1 MRWRRATP
9 MRQQN
14 KGGDVMAETIA
25 VIGSGVMGSGIAQTA
40 AMAGKTVY
48 LYDVSEAAL
57 QNGLTSAE
65 KSLRRFVQSG
75 RMSEQEAQAARG
87 RLRPTTDLA
96 EAVRE
101 ADVVIEAVPEN
112 LALKKEVFQK
122 LDELAKPSAIL
133 ATNTSELSVTA
144 LAAATNRPEN
154 VIGMH
159 WFNPAPV
166 MKLIEIVKGETT
178 ADETVDAIRRLSTEL
193 GKETVVVKDRQG
205 FVTTRAIAAHMIECI
220 RMYEEGIASAE
231 DIDKAV
237 RLGLNYPMGPLEL
250 ADMVGLDTLL
260 FVSENMTE
268 AYGDRFR
275 APQLLR
281 KLVEAGHLGRKTG
294 KGFYTY

>member
-1 MRWRRATP
+1 M
-9 MRQQN
+9 
-14 KGGDVMAETIA
+14 
-25 VIGSGVMGSGIAQTA
+25 
-40 AMAGKTVY
+40 
-48 LYDVSEAAL
+48 
-57 QNGLTSAE
+57 
-65 KSLRRFVQSG
+65 RRFVKTGGLSEPEARAALG
-75 RMSEQEAQAARG
+75 RIRS
-87 RLRPTTDLA
+87 TVDLA
-96 EAVRE
+96 EAVRG

-112 LALKKEVFQK
+112 LALKKDVFQQ
-122 LDELAKPSAIL
+122 LDQLAKPDAIL

-178 ADETVDAIRRLSTEL
+178 SDDTVDAIRRLSVEL

-205 FVTTRAIAAHMIECI
+205 FVTTRALAAHMIECI
-220 RMYEEGIASAE
+220 RMYEEGVASAE

-237 RLGLNYPMGPLEL
+237 RLGLNYPMGPFEL

-281 KLVEAGHLGRKTG
+281 KLVEAGHLGRKAG
-294 KGFYTY
+294 KGFYTYTK

>member
-1 MRWRRATP
+1 
-9 MRQQN
+9 
-14 KGGDVMAETIA
+14 MADTIA
-25 VIGSGVMGSGIAQTA
+25 VIGAGVMGSGIAQTA

-57 QNGLTSAE
+57 QNGLASAE
-65 KSLRRFVQSG
+65 KSLRRFVKTGGLSEPEARAALG
-75 RMSEQEAQAARG
+75 RIRS
-87 RLRPTTDLA
+87 TVDLA
-96 EAVRE
+96 EAVRG

-112 LALKKEVFQK
+112 LALKKDVFQQ
-122 LDELAKPSAIL
+122 LDQLAKPDAIL

-178 ADETVDAIRRLSTEL
+178 SDDTVDAIRRLSVEL

-205 FVTTRAIAAHMIECI
+205 FVTTRALAAHMIECI
-220 RMYEEGIASAE
+220 RMYEEGVASVE

>member
-1 MRWRRATP
+1 MCYKRAIDLTL
-9 MRQQN
+9 N
-14 KGGDVMAETIA
+14 GGDVMAKTIA
-25 VIGSGVMGSGIAQTA
+25 VVGAGLMGSGIAQSL
-40 AMAGKTVY
+40 AMAGKEVR
-48 LYDVSEAAL
+48 LYDISEAAL
-57 QNGLTSAE
+57 DKGLASIQ
-65 KSLRRFVQSG
+65 KSLSRFIKAG
-75 RMSEQEAQAARG
+75 KLSEQDAKQTLQRIRTATG
-87 RLRPTTDLA
+87 LQ
-96 EAVRE
+96 EAVQDV
-101 ADVVIEAVPEN
+101 DVVIEAVPED
-112 LALKKEVFQK
+112 LTLKKDVFQQ
-122 LDELAKPSAIL
+122 LDRYTKQEAIL

-144 LAAATNRPEN
+144 LAAATARPDK

-178 ADETVDAIRRLSTEL
+178 SDDTVAAIQRLSEEI
-193 GKETVVVKDRQG
+193 GKETVIVKDRQG

-250 ADMVGLDTLL
+250 ADMVGLDTML
-260 FVSENMTE
+260 FVSENLTE

-281 KLVEAGHLGRKTG
+281 KLVEAGYLGRKTG
-294 KGFYTY
+294 RGFYTYNE

>member
-1 MRWRRATP
+1 
-9 MRQQN
+9 
-14 KGGDVMAETIA
+14 MAETIA

-57 QNGLTSAE
+57 QNGLASAE

-87 RLRPTTDLA
+87 RLRPTTDLT

-178 ADETVDAIRRLSTEL
+178 ADETVDAIRRLSAEL

>member
-1 MRWRRATP
+1 
-9 MRQQN
+9 
-14 KGGDVMAETIA
+14 MAETIA